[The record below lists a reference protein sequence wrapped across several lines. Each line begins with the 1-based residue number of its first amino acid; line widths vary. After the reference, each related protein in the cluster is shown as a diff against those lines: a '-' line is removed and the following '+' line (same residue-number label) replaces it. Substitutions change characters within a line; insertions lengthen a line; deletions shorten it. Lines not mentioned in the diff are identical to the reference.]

1 MNYKFILKS
10 SILILFFQSCYS
22 QNQPLDNKNP
32 VWKPEI
38 LHNNYNKAYFASGC
52 FWCVEAIYESLKG
65 VKEVYSGYSGGK
77 TKYPT
82 YRQIGTGLTNHSET
96 VEIIYDSDIIKFKT
110 LVEVFFGSHDPTTLN
125 RQGPDYGS
133 QYRSIAFYS
142 SENEKNIIKNYIVKL
157 NKDNTY
163 KNKIVTEVKPLK
175 VFYYAEKYHQD
186 YERKN
191 PNNPYVKAVS
201 IPRLKRFK
209 KKYPHL
215 LKN

>member
-1 MNYKFILKS
+1 MNYKLLIKS
-10 SILILFFQSCYS
+10 SILFLFFQSCYS
-22 QNQPLDNKNP
+22 QNQPVDNKAP
-32 VWKPEI
+32 IWEPET
-38 LHNNYNKAYFASGC
+38 LNNNYNKAYFASGC
-52 FWCVEAIYESLKG
+52 FWCVEAIYESLRG
-65 VKEVYSGYSGGK
+65 VKEVYSGYAGGK

-82 YRQIGTGLTNHSET
+82 YKQIGTGLTNHSEA
-96 VEIIYDSDIIKFKT
+96 VEIIYDSGIINFKT

-142 SENEKNIIKNYIVKL
+142 SEKEKNIIKNYIVKL
-157 NKDNTY
+157 NKKNTY
-163 KNKIVTEVKPLK
+163 KNKIVTELKPLK